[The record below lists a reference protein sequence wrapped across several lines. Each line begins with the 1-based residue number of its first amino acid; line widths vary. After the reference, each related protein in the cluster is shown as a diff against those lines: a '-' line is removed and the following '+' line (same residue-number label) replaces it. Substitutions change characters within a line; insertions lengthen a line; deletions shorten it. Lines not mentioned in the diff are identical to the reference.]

1 MRFNEKI
8 EFIVNA
14 CNRFVKHDFFLAEQR
29 KKERKKKNFGS
40 EEMVRTEKMHATK
53 NNNNK

>member
-1 MRFNEKI
+1 MHVIDSLNMI
-8 EFIVNA
+8 
-14 CNRFVKHDFFLAEQR
+14 FFLAEQR